1 MRPFWWLFALLGI
14 VAAAVLAFLL
24 AWPGFRLRHVSVQG
38 NHVVPTDEILRAA
51 RVAPGQNI
59 WLENRRAIA
68 GRIGGIPYVESV
80 WIHRLLPDS
89 IAIVVR
95 ERVPFAVLQTS
106 DDDAIVDRSLR
117 VLQEPGAAPALPVFS
132 LSAAAPLVP
141 GEYVRSKDAIGLR
154 NAYDTLAGKGMKV
167 STLTLDPYGDL
178 VAELPSGLRLL
189 LGDPSNLEKKLA
201 LAGEI
206 LSQVARKQRSI
217 SALDLRA
224 PSAPVIVY
232 R

>member
-14 VAAAVLAFLL
+14 GVVALLTFLL
-24 AWPGFRLRHVSVQG
+24 VWPGFNLRHVSVQG

-51 RVAPGQNI
+51 RIAPGRSI
-59 WLENRRAIA
+59 WLVNTRALT
-68 GRIGGIPYVESV
+68 GRIGSIPYVESV

-117 VLQEPGAAPALPVFS
+117 VLQEPGTGPVLPVFT
-132 LSAAAPLVP
+132 LSAATPLVP

-167 STLTLDPYGDL
+167 TALTLDRYGDL
-178 VAELPSGLRLL
+178 VAELPNGLRLL
-189 LGDPSNLEKKLA
+189 LGDPSNLETKIA